1 MTGTILIFGGAGGIG
16 SSVAK
21 AVKARGFSVHLVG
34 RDKARLDA
42 AASALGG
49 ATVSVADVMHD
60 DDIADAVDAATQQ
73 GQGALAGL
81 CYAVGS
87 ITLKPVTRLQ
97 EEEALSDFKLNALG
111 AFTAVKAA
119 LPALKA
125 YQGTASVLLFSTIAV
140 HQGFSAHASIGM
152 AKGAVEGLTLSLA
165 AELAPKIRV
174 NCIAPSLTRTPL
186 AASLTSN
193 DTLVQSIGSM
203 HAMQR
208 IGEPDDVGPLA
219 GLLLSPEADW
229 ITGQSFGIDGGRARL
244 RTKG

>member
-1 MTGTILIFGGAGGIG
+1 MTGTVLIFGGSGGIG
-16 SSVAK
+16 TSVAR
-21 AVKARGFSVHLVG
+21 AVKARGYSVHLVG

-42 AASALGG
+42 AASAVGG
-49 ATVSVADVMHD
+49 ASISVADVMNA
-60 DDIADAVDAATQQ
+60 DDIADSVDAAQEK

-97 EEEALSDFKLNALG
+97 ESEALADFQLNALG
-111 AFTAVKAA
+111 AFTAVKTA

-125 YQGTASVLLFSTIAV
+125 HQAVASVLLFSTIAV

-152 AKGAVEGLTLSLA
+152 AKGAIEGLTLSLA

-186 AASLTSN
+186 ASSLTSN

-208 IGEPDDVGPLA
+208 IGEADDIGPLA
-219 GLLLSPEADW
+219 GLLLSSESNW